1 MILVLN
7 RKGKYSMYNFDE
19 LTSISLL
26 ISLYIAVAFYI
37 YFQQKREWKNIVE
50 HIRDS
55 TPVSDNSIGV
65 AVFVIVLILPIVMT
79 VFHIKKFLLKIKLL
93 NEQADNYYNANFEK
107 ISKDLNE
114 MLYKNLSNKE
124 VEILEELLRKV

>member
-55 TPVSDNSIGV
+55 MPVSDNSIVCDSVDFTNSNDGFSYQE
-65 AVFVIVLILPIVMT
+65 VFVKNKT
-79 VFHIKKFLLKIKLL
+79 VK
-93 NEQADNYYNANFEK
+93 
-107 ISKDLNE
+107 
-114 MLYKNLSNKE
+114 
-124 VEILEELLRKV
+124 

>member
-50 HIRDS
+50 LPFNSNNYSVAHPALSPDDKELYFASNMPGTLGQSDIFKVVINSDGTFS
-55 TPVSDNSIGV
+55 NPVNLGK
-65 AVFVIVLILPIVMT
+65 T
-79 VFHIKKFLLKIKLL
+79 VNTEGRETFPFI
-93 NEQADNYYNANFEK
+93 
-107 ISKDLNE
+107 
-114 MLYKNLSNKE
+114 
-124 VEILEELLRKV
+124 

>member
-37 YFQQKREWKNIVE
+37 YFQQKREFYWCCSVC
-50 HIRDS
+50 DS
-55 TPVSDNSIGV
+55 VDFTNSNDGFSSQK
-65 AVFVIVLILPIVMT
+65 VFVKNQT
-79 VFHIKKFLLKIKLL
+79 VK
-93 NEQADNYYNANFEK
+93 
-107 ISKDLNE
+107 
-114 MLYKNLSNKE
+114 
-124 VEILEELLRKV
+124 

>member
-55 TPVSDNSIGV
+55 MPVSDNSIGV

-79 VFHIKKFLLKIKLL
+79 VFHLKKFLLKIKLL
-93 NEQADNYYNANFEK
+93 NEPDTE
-107 ISKDLNE
+107 
-114 MLYKNLSNKE
+114 
-124 VEILEELLRKV
+124 EITDDAKS